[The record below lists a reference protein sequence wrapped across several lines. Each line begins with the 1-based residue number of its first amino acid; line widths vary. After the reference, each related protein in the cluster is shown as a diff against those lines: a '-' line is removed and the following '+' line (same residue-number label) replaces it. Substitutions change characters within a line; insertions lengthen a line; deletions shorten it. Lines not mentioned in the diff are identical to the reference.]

1 MPVVRPDQSLVHAAR
16 HGDGIAFAE
25 LVDRHYAVLV
35 ASCRRM
41 LGDAEEARD
50 AAQEAVLRALLG
62 LDHLR
67 DDARFGAW
75 LVGIGLNVCRGLLG
89 VRGAQARALDALR
102 EPRRPGE
109 SSGEGGEP
117 VEVIAAQEL
126 AASVRAAIVALPPGQ
141 RQAVALFYLGGLTHA
156 EIAEEI
162 GTRPGAIKTRLH
174 KARKS
179 LRASLLN
186 TYQEYVDMTDQTA
199 QLIPMHIAELRRTP
213 APSPGD
219 MRHIVFLRDDGDRR
233 LPIWIG
239 PAEATALAMIL
250 EDVQLPR
257 PGVYQ
262 FAAALLARAG
272 GCLRE
277 VRVTEL
283 TSSTFYAQ
291 AVLSDGTSVDARP
304 SDALTLALV
313 TGVPIYVAA
322 GVLKQCG
329 RNRAACSDLL
339 DEADAA
345 ADDAHV
351 IAEEVKARYA
361 ASVAELASR
370 ETRRNT

>member
-1 MPVVRPDQSLVHAAR
+1 MPVIPADQNLVHAAR
-16 HGDGIAFAE
+16 GGDGTAFAE
-25 LVDRHYAVLV
+25 LVDRHYGVLV
-35 ASCRRM
+35 TSCRRM

-67 DDARFGAW
+67 DDTRFGAW

-89 VRGAQARALDALR
+89 VRGAQARSVDALR
-102 EPRRPGE
+102 EAYRLGE
-109 SSGEGGEP
+109 PSGERGEP
-117 VEVIAAQEL
+117 AEVIAAREL
-126 AASVRAAIVALPPGQ
+126 AAGVHAAIVALPPGQ

-174 KARKS
+174 KARNS
-179 LRASLLN
+179 LRASLMN
-186 TYQEYVDMTDQTA
+186 TYKEYADMTDQTA
-199 QLIPMHIAELRRTP
+199 RLIPMHIAELRRTP

-219 MRHIVFLRDDGDRR
+219 MRHIVFLQDDGDRR

-239 PAEATALAMIL
+239 PAEATALAVIL

-262 FAAALLARAG
+262 FAAALLAGAG
-272 GCLRE
+272 RRLRE

-283 TSSTFYAQ
+283 TSATFYAQ
-291 AVLSDGTSVDARP
+291 TILSDGTSVDARP

-322 GVLKQCG
+322 GVLEQSD
-329 RNRAACSDLL
+329 RNRAAFSDLL
-339 DEADAA
+339 TEADDA
-345 ADDAHV
+345 ADDAQV
-351 IAEEVKARYA
+351 IAEEVRARYT
-361 ASVAELASR
+361 ASAAELATR
-370 ETRRNT
+370 ENRTT

>member
-1 MPVVRPDQSLVHAAR
+1 MTVLRADETLVRAAR
-16 HGDGIAFAE
+16 QGDEVAFAT
-25 LVDRHYAVLV
+25 LVDRHYGVLL

-41 LGDAEEARD
+41 LGDPEVARD

-67 DDARFGAW
+67 DETRFGAW
-75 LVGIGLNVCRGLLG
+75 LIGIGLNVCRALLTA
-89 VRGAQARALDALR
+89 RRTQARSLDAFRQAEGRNLARVGR
-102 EPRRPGE
+102 EPIEAIVAG
-109 SSGEGGEP
+109 
-117 VEVIAAQEL
+117 EL
-126 AASVRAAIVALPPGQ
+126 AARVRAAIAALPPGQ
-141 RQAVALFYLGGLTHA
+141 RKAVALFYLGGLTHA

-162 GTRPGAIKTRLH
+162 ETRPGAIKTRLH

-186 TYQEYVDMTDQTA
+186 TYKEYIDMTDHTA

-213 APSPGD
+213 ASDSGAE
-219 MRHIVFLRDDGDRR
+219 RHVMFLQDDGDRR

-239 PAEATALAMIL
+239 PAEATALAVIL
-250 EDVQLPR
+250 EGVQLPR

-262 FAAALLARAG
+262 FAAALLAGAG
-272 GCLRE
+272 GQLRE

-291 AVLSDGTSVDARP
+291 AILSDGTSIDARP

-313 TGVPIYVAA
+313 TGVPIYVSA
-322 GVLKQCG
+322 GVLEQAEE
-329 RNRAACSDLL
+329 NQAAVSDLVT
-339 DEADAA
+339 EADRS

-361 ASVAELASR
+361 ASAAELAAR
-370 ETRRNT
+370 ENRTS